1 MNEIQIENALQN
13 AAPVLP
19 PALQDETLRR
29 CRLECEARE
38 RKYRRTQRT
47 LWGAVFAVCALHWL
61 IVGQLDVQSAHWVND
76 GRAST
81 PLRVA
86 EEDSAAPGALAAFSW
101 RGDMRER
108 TFLLSGLTTEPNEMA
123 R

>member
-1 MNEIQIENALQN
+1 MNETQIENALQA

-19 PALQDETLRR
+19 DALQTQILRQ
-29 CRLECEARE
+29 CRVSVAARE

-61 IVGQLDVQSAHWVND
+61 IVGQLDAQNARWVND
-76 GRAST
+76 GRAAGQT
-81 PLRVA
+81 RVA
-86 EEDSAAPGALAAFSW
+86 SQGNVESGELTAFNWRERKLAFSS
-101 RGDMRER
+101 
-108 TFLLSGLTTEPNEMA
+108 LLLEANEVA